1 MAKWKL
7 TYEALEFIG
16 RDGAGWP
23 IIDLISDSYNVED
36 NSIRRVSVNA
46 KNIVL
51 NTLPKNI
58 VGVRVFDIERIDE
71 MTGKNYFESY
81 QIEDLNFELEESDAK
96 KLRKIQFDLLSIDG
110 GSLDFDYLRLF
121 NPDLFVMNL
130 MDVKA
135 FFVDGYGVLS
145 HEEGALV
152 LENLNNFYN
161 SFTSD
166 QINVLRINPKSVSYD
181 ENKLIRRFLGQ
192 DRQVVDSS
200 SKQNYVKNGSKVNLK
215 FLEEKIK
222 DSEIIS
228 DIIDWIVENEENPE
242 LLKNFSKLTPENLS
256 KLNTLSGIVTLKN
269 CLLRWEENLLHS
281 SEDFWQ
287 KEFEDNSYVISQ
299 LFTSPVTIMK
309 SKAYLG
315 GKSIHNTGGSLVDY
329 LFVNKLTKN
338 TSIIELK
345 TPATR
350 LLGSNYRS
358 TIYNISAE
366 LSGAIVQLSNYKDE
380 LLKNYYQLANLN
392 KGIFHAYDPSC
403 ILIVGNFATELD
415 SEEKVKSFEL
425 FRQQLQ
431 NIQIIT
437 FDELFEKMR
446 LLIHSLEGS

>member
-1 MAKWKL
+1 MRPA
-7 TYEALEFIG
+7 
-16 RDGAGWP
+16 
-23 IIDLISDSYNVED
+23 
-36 NSIRRVSVNA
+36 
-46 KNIVL
+46 
-51 NTLPKNI
+51 
-58 VGVRVFDIERIDE
+58 
-71 MTGKNYFESY
+71 
-81 QIEDLNFELEESDAK
+81 
-96 KLRKIQFDLLSIDG
+96 
-110 GSLDFDYLRLF
+110 
-121 NPDLFVMNL
+121 
-130 MDVKA
+130 
-135 FFVDGYGVLS
+135 LS
-145 HEEGALV
+145 HEEGVLV

-166 QINVLRINPKSVSYD
+166 QINILRINPKSVSYD

-242 LLKNFSKLTPENLS
+242 LLKNFRKLTPENLS

-299 LFTSPVTIMK
+299 LFTSPVTIMQ

-315 GKSIHNTGGSLVDY
+315 GKNIDNTGGSLVDY

-345 TPATR
+345 TPGTR
-350 LLGSNYRS
+350 LLGSNYRN

-380 LLKNYYQLANLN
+380 LLKNYYPLTHLN

-446 LLIHSLEGS
+446 LLIHLLEGS